1 MKRVLKGTAARVD
14 RGRGLEPSKA
24 ARCGQGA
31 SVLRLLRLIAMDSRN
46 ATARHG
52 LSRLLGYGRD
62 LMLAAWAIVVLA
74 FCVLGLAGAM
84 R

>member
-1 MKRVLKGTAARVD
+1 
-14 RGRGLEPSKA
+14 
-24 ARCGQGA
+24 
-31 SVLRLLRLIAMDSRN
+31 MDSRN

-62 LMLAAWAIVVLA
+62 LMLAAWAIGVLA

>member
-1 MKRVLKGTAARVD
+1 M
-14 RGRGLEPSKA
+14 
-24 ARCGQGA
+24 Q
-31 SVLRLLRLIAMDSRN
+31 LLRLIAMDPRN
-46 ATARHG
+46 AAARHA

-62 LMLAAWAIVVLA
+62 LMLAAWAIGVLA